1 MKPLIAIV
9 FREILILKRRFI
21 KQLLS
26 FSVSPLLFLITFGW
40 GLRDKLSIKGLPY
53 VVFILPGL
61 IAMSSMRQS
70 FALSTEINISRF
82 YWKTFD
88 EIQSTPIT
96 DLSYTTGEVISGVIR
111 GWLATLVIV
120 VISLIFRV
128 VIPIN
133 NILFILSVSLNAFIF
148 SSMAIITSMVVKAHA
163 DQGMLNNFVI
173 TPMAFLCGTFFPLK
187 HYPFWVRQIVYLLP
201 LTHSTRAIRASVLGY
216 PFPYY
221 SLFYMVAF
229 ACISFIIA
237 VRVIRKSKD

>member
-40 GLRDKLSIKGLPY
+40 SFRDKLNVEGLPY
-53 VVFILPGL
+53 IVFILPGL

-96 DLSYTTGEVISGVIR
+96 DISYTTGEVISGMLR
-111 GWLATLVIV
+111 GWLATLVIIA
-120 VISLIFRV
+120 ISLIFRV
-128 VIPIN
+128 TISI
-133 NILFILSVSLNAFIF
+133 NILFIFSVSLNAFIF
-148 SSMAIITSMVVKAHA
+148 SSIAIITSMVVKTHA
-163 DQGMLNNFVI
+163 EQGMLNNFVI

-187 HYPFWVRQIVYLLP
+187 YYPFWVGQIIYLLP
-201 LTHSTRAIRASVLGY
+201 LTHSAKTIRASALNY

-221 SLFYMVAF
+221 SLLYIVIF

>member
-96 DLSYTTGEVISGVIR
+96 DIFYTTGEVISGILR
-111 GWLATLVIV
+111 GWLATMVIM

-128 VIPIN
+128 TISI
-133 NILFILSVSLNAFIF
+133 NILFILSVSLNTFIF
-148 SSMAIITSMVVKAHA
+148 SSIAIITSMVVKTHA
-163 DQGMLNNFVI
+163 EQGMLNNFVI
-173 TPMAFLCGTFFPLK
+173 TPMAFLCGTFLPLEY
-187 HYPFWVRQIVYLLP
+187 YPFWVKWIIYALP
-201 LTHSTRAIRASVLGY
+201 LTHSAKTIRASALGY

-221 SLFYMVAF
+221 SLFYMAIF

>member
-40 GLRDKLSIKGLPY
+40 GFRDKLSVEGLPY
-53 VVFILPGL
+53 IVFILPGL
-61 IAMSSMRQS
+61 IAMGSMRQS

-96 DLSYTTGEVISGVIR
+96 DISYTTGEVISGMLR
-111 GWLATLVIV
+111 GWLATLVIM

-128 VIPIN
+128 AISI

-148 SSMAIITSMVVKAHA
+148 SSMAIITSMVVKTHA
-163 DQGMLNNFVI
+163 EQGMLNNFVI

-187 HYPFWVRQIVYLLP
+187 YYPLWIKWIIYALP
-201 LTHSTRAIRASVLGY
+201 LTHSAKTIRASALNY

-221 SLFYMVAF
+221 SLFYMGIF
-229 ACISFIIA
+229 ACISFIVA

>member
-9 FREILILKRRFI
+9 FREMLILKRRFI

-96 DLSYTTGEVISGVIR
+96 DLSYTTGEVISGMLR
-111 GWLATLVIV
+111 GWLATLVIML
-120 VISLIFRV
+120 ISLIFRV
-128 VIPIN
+128 AISI
-133 NILFILSVSLNAFIF
+133 NILFILSVSLNTFIF
-148 SSMAIITSMVVKAHA
+148 SSIAIITSMVVKTHA
-163 DQGMLNNFVI
+163 EQGMLNNFVI

-187 HYPFWVRQIVYLLP
+187 YYPFWVRQIIYLLP
-201 LTHSTRAIRASVLGY
+201 LTHSAKTIRASALGY

-221 SLFYMVAF
+221 SLFYMVIF